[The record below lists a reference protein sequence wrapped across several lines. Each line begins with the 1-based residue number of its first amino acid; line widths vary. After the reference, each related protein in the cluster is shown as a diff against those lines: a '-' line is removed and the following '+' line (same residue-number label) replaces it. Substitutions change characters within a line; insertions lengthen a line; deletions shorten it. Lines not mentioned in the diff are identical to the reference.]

1 MSHSRRRNKHS
12 RFRAIIKSLLVIVF
26 VLVLFLSVNPTA
38 LVTSGEMSRQTNLN
52 LAQDINGPVSL
63 DKQSTVK
70 AKGGYRELLT
80 ITNNFG
86 QTITV
91 TVSLQDPSEGT
102 LSAGGQ
108 QGNEVIFD
116 LTSGDSET
124 VDIDVNDN
132 IADGE
137 KIYYNVR
144 ATSSGIDARMNGRS
158 ATANNPS
165 NGNNNGNGNG
175 NGPGNGNN

>member
-1 MSHSRRRNKHS
+1 
-12 RFRAIIKSLLVIVF
+12 
-26 VLVLFLSVNPTA
+26 
-38 LVTSGEMSRQTNLN
+38 MSRQTNLN
-52 LAQDINGPVSL
+52 LAQDIDGPVSL
-63 DKQSTVK
+63 DKQSSVK
-70 AKGGYRELLT
+70 AKGNFRELVT

-108 QGNEVIFD
+108 QGNEVRFD
-116 LTSGDSET
+116 LASGNSET
-124 VDIDVNDN
+124 VDIDVNEN

-137 KIYYNVR
+137 KIYYDVT
-144 ATSSGIDARMNGRS
+144 ATSSGIDARLNGRS

-165 NGNNNGNGNG
+165 NGNGNGNG